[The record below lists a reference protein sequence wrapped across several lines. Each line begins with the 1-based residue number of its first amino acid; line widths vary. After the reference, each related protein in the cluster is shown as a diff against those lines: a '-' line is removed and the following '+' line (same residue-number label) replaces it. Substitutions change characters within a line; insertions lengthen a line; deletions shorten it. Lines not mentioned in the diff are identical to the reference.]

1 MSQQHDS
8 QTSAGFDIRFVLM
21 GDGNQRRLLQQSAK
35 GVQRIEFKEPL
46 DAEDYRQV
54 LACADVLLVNERPGV
69 GEMAVPSK
77 LTSYFSAG
85 RPVLAAT
92 DADGVTAGEIR
103 DAGAGVVVPAG
114 DPAALLDRP
123 CGWPTTSKPAAD
135 SVWPASVC
143 SPPTESRTCAGRIR
157 RLVLSVEG
165 KPDQL
170 RSENCSARRR
180 FPLPTTY
187 PNEISRRR
195 KAEAA
200 CGCRCGPT
208 NPTCRAV

>member
-1 MSQQHDS
+1 
-8 QTSAGFDIRFVLM
+8 M

-46 DAEDYRQV
+46 DADDYRQV

-92 DADGVTAGEIR
+92 DANGVTAGEIR

-114 DPAALLDRP
+114 DPAALLDTAVGLADNIEAGSRL
-123 CGWPTTSKPAAD
+123 GVSGQQYAA
-135 SVWPASVC
+135 
-143 SPPTESRTCAGRIR
+143 PPTESRTCAGRIR
-157 RLVLSVEG
+157 RLVLPVEG
-165 KPDQL
+165 KARELRKHRHSHSRFSAPSPDETPVVSNGPDGESMAV
-170 RSENCSARRR
+170 RSRTQIV
-180 FPLPTTY
+180 F
-187 PNEISRRR
+187 ISRM
-195 KAEAA
+195 K
-200 CGCRCGPT
+200 
-208 NPTCRAV
+208 RAGTPP